1 LLLAGGRVHAAEIES
16 APPLLLIHANIV
28 DVNTGK
34 IESDKSIL
42 IREGKIVSVMPS
54 IDSKGKS
61 DDIVVN
67 IQGRFLIPGLWDMH
81 VHDDSTS
88 HTKQIYF
95 PLFIANGVTGI
106 RDMFS
111 QCADPCPTPE
121 LFPDLRAISRQV
133 EGRRL
138 LGPHI
143 IISSPLLDG
152 PEPAWPGAAAIATPK
167 DAIRAVDTAADQGAD
182 FIKVYNGLP
191 RNAYFAVAAES
202 KKRGIPF
209 AGHVPYSVTL
219 IEASDAGQRSV
230 EHLMGMKEACTTVS
244 ACTRVAMHLSHNG
257 TWQTPTLVISRF
269 FACPQMVANNNDPR
283 LTYVWSEQKKA
294 WEQAPPADA
303 TATTCEANYQQL
315 EIFVRTLHGAHA
327 KFLVGTDLGNPYIF
341 PGFSVH
347 DEMALLVNAGLTPL
361 EALQA
366 ATINPARYLGR
377 ELTAGT
383 VAPGRSADL
392 VVLDENP
399 LADIR
404 NISHI
409 NSVILR
415 GQQFNRAAL
424 DKMLEGARAAARQ

>member
-1 LLLAGGRVHAAEIES
+1 LAGGHVQGAEVEGVS
-16 APPLLLIHANIV
+16 PLLLTHANIV

-34 IESDKSIL
+34 IESDQSVL

-54 IDSKGKS
+54 VDLKGKPN
-61 DDIVVN
+61 DIVVD

-81 VHDDSTS
+81 VHDDTAS
-88 HTKQIYF
+88 HTEQIYF

-111 QCADPCPTPE
+111 QCADPCPTPV
-121 LFPDLRAISRQV
+121 LFPNLRAISRQV
-133 EGRRL
+133 EGQIL

-152 PEPAWPGAAAIATPK
+152 PKPAWPGAAPIATPK
-167 DAIRAVDTAADQGAD
+167 DAIRAVDTAAQNGAD

-202 KKRGIPF
+202 KKREIPF

-219 IEASDAGQRSV
+219 VEASDAGQRSV
-230 EHLMGMKEACTTVS
+230 EHLMGMKEACTTIA
-244 ACTRVAMHLSHNG
+244 ACEKVAMHLSHNG
-257 TWQTPTLVISRF
+257 TWQTPTLVVSRF
-269 FACPQMVANNNDPR
+269 FACPQIVANPNDPR
-283 LTYVWSEQKKA
+283 LAYVWSEQKKS
-294 WEQAPPADA
+294 WDQTPPAA
-303 TATTCEANYQQL
+303 AASTCEANYQQL
-315 EIFVRTLHGAHA
+315 ESFVRTLHAAHT

-366 ATINPARYLGR
+366 ATINPARYLQR

-383 VAPGRSADL
+383 VTPGRSADL

-409 NSVILR
+409 NSVVSR
-415 GQQFNRAAL
+415 GQLFNRAAL
-424 DKMLEGARAAARQ
+424 DKMLEGARAAALQ